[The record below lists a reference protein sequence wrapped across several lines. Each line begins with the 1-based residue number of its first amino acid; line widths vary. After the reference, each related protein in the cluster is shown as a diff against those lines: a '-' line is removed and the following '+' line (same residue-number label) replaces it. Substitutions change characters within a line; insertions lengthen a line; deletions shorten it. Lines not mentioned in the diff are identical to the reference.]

1 MRPCGSIALA
11 LGAFLLTMP
20 DARAVAPAPAPAPA
34 VSSGPMSYFM
44 VHAEMASRFPGL
56 DFTGPSGLS
65 IDWGTFQSRYVAGGA
80 RFGLTRADP
89 SIGTALFFGGGVQ
102 FHVPVGG
109 RFRLV
114 PSMNL
119 GYRIAAGGTSMTV
132 LGGLAGVATFGRT
145 FAGLEAETFL
155 FAQGGGSA
163 ILPGN
168 VSVLG
173 VAGFSY

>member
-1 MRPCGSIALA
+1 MRMRRLGLLLVLVSIGMASQS
-11 LGAFLLTMP
+11 
-20 DARAVAPAPAPAPA
+20 RAISPTGGTTPTLPA
-34 VSSGPMSYFM
+34 GPMSYFM

-65 IDWGTFQSRYVAGGA
+65 VDWGTFQSRYVAGGA

-102 FHVPVGG
+102 FHVPIGS
-109 RFRLV
+109 RLRLV
-114 PSMNL
+114 PSFNL
-119 GYRIAAGGTSMTV
+119 GYRIASGGTSMTV

-145 FAGLEAETFL
+145 FAGLEAETYL
-155 FAQGGGSA
+155 YAQGAGST

-168 VSVLG
+168 VSLLG